1 MVTNGIRFQAT
12 VLTAPETHKNVLG
25 SITFLKRTM
34 VEIINENE
42 RNSAQ
47 MFNFPK
53 LTRLL
58 IYGYFSVQEQA
69 TKLASISKVE
79 R

>member
-1 MVTNGIRFQAT
+1 
-12 VLTAPETHKNVLG
+12 
-25 SITFLKRTM
+25 M
-34 VEIINENE
+34 VEIINENKL
-42 RNSAQ
+42 NPAQ

-53 LTRLL
+53 FTRLL

-69 TKLASISKVE
+69 TKLANISKVE